1 MRIPILS
8 PAVDPYALGHENFL
22 EFVREQARLAG
33 GEAVEA
39 DGVLMVAG
47 PPGPQSAID
56 IAARL
61 DADADAADVIATTT
75 AFYGERGRCFML
87 YAREDTEADVAR
99 AAEAAGLVPLLRE
112 PQMECTERPPDAEP
126 PPGVEIHR
134 VSESIGVER
143 FAGIMSEGYAD
154 AGLSRAEAAMRF
166 AHPERWLEP
175 HLHLFV
181 ATLDGEPVCS
191 GLTFLGT
198 QVAGTYLLSTVPD
211 ARGRGIGRAVIT
223 RMTQAG
229 FDAGA
234 PLVVLQSS
242 WQGEALYRR
251 LGYRGV
257 FLSRGFFWN
266 APEARM

>member
-1 MRIPILS
+1 M
-8 PAVDPYALGHENFL
+8 DPYALGHGNFL

-61 DADADAADVIATTT
+61 DPGADVVGTTT

-87 YAREDTEADVAR
+87 YVRGDTESDVAA
-99 AAEAAGLVPLLRE
+99 AAEAAGFVPLLRE
-112 PQMECTERPPDAEP
+112 PQMECTVRPLDVEA
-126 PPGVEIHR
+126 PPGVTVDR
-134 VSESIGVER
+134 VDDATGIR
-143 FAGIMSEGYAD
+143 QFAQVMAEGYAD

-191 GLTFLGT
+191 GLTFVGSRA
-198 QVAGTYLLSTVPD
+198 AGAYLLATVPA
-211 ARGRGIGRAVIT
+211 ARARGIGRAVIT

-242 WQGEALYRR
+242 RQGEALYRR

-257 FLSRGFFWN
+257 FLYRGFFWN
-266 APEARM
+266 APEARL